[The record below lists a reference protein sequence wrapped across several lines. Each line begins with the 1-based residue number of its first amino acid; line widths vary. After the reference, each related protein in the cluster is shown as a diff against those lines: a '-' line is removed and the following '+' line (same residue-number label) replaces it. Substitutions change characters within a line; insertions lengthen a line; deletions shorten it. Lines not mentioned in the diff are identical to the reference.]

1 MVKWNANIDYDDPDI
16 LRYDRKNWENLLSKN
31 QDKMIIP
38 LQTDTASIPEGFIK
52 QFLIMTSPI
61 ALVKS
66 ARGGE
71 IPELTQIIWWHNFFI
86 LHWTFKEIW
95 GGKKYVLPKLP
106 KGYNKVYQP
115 LAVMWK
121 CVLRICQELHTLGL
135 IDEHEAIFFRKVFTE
150 IRLLGGGEHLTGKRE
165 LNKLL
170 RRENKLLRSSS
181 CLSVPDTIDRL
192 ESPCT
197 HRFLELTLQLAMRSE
212 PFRKEFFNPFLS
224 ARSKAITQTDSS
236 DFGVI
241 LQQVVG
247 DRKVYFLKT
256 GSGRGNLSSIPNK
269 TLKVE

>member
-1 MVKWNANIDYDDPDI
+1 MRWDANIDYDDPNI
-16 LRYDRKNWENLLSKN
+16 LKYDRKNWENLMSKN

-66 ARGGE
+66 ARDGE
-71 IPELTQIIWWHNFFI
+71 IPGLTQAIWWHNFFI

-115 LAVMWK
+115 LGVMWK
-121 CVLRICQELHTLGL
+121 YVLRICQELHTLGL

-150 IRLLGGGEHLTGKRE
+150 IRLLGGSEHLTGKRE

-170 RRENKLLRSSS
+170 RRENKLLRGSSRS
-181 CLSVPDTIDRL
+181 FVPDTINKL
-192 ESPCT
+192 EFPYT
-197 HRFLELTLQLAMRSE
+197 HRFLELTLQLGVKSE
-212 PFRKEFFNPFLS
+212 PFRKELFNPFLS
-224 ARSKAITQTDSS
+224 ARSKAIRQTDSS
-236 DFGVI
+236 DFGAI
-241 LQQVVG
+241 LQQVDG
-247 DRKVYFLKT
+247 DRKDYFLKT
-256 GSGRGNLSSIPNK
+256 GSGRGSSFLISNK
-269 TLKVE
+269 TLKID